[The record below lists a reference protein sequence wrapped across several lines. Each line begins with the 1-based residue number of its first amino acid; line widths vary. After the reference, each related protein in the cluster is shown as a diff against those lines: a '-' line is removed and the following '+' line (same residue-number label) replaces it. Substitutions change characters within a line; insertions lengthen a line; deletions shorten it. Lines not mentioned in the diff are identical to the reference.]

1 MVVNRFPV
9 FVGNQATFI
18 ISMGTTG
25 VFGST
30 YWANTVFNTEVIQE
44 LFKDLKCRKG
54 YKIQLAKD
62 CKFSYHNFVVGML
75 IFTFLPN
82 TILASMAPVSGK
94 ERVVTVE
101 VRDSFFS
108 IFCTLV

>member
-1 MVVNRFPV
+1 MGVPTGFTDYSGHVDMVVNRFPG

-44 LFKDLKCRKG
+44 LFKDLKCGKG
-54 YKIQLAKD
+54 YK
-62 CKFSYHNFVVGML
+62 F
-75 IFTFLPN
+75 
-82 TILASMAPVSGK
+82 
-94 ERVVTVE
+94 
-101 VRDSFFS
+101 
-108 IFCTLV
+108 